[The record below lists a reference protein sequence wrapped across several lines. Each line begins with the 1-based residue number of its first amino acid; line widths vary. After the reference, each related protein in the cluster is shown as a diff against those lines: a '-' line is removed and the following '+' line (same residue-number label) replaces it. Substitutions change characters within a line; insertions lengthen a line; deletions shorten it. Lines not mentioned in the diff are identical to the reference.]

1 MNTLALPA
9 PAFTLL
15 RPLPKTAIFWKDTEI
30 SYADLLAHSAALAS
44 LYFSSPGERIVVFS
58 ENRPEWVSALCSIW
72 RNRCVLVPVDSFS
85 PASELAYILG
95 QTEPVAI
102 FCSAK
107 TSPVVKEALRSL
119 PAASP
124 RVICFDAE
132 DFPAMPSGAIAS
144 TPLASGPAESLAAIL
159 FTSGTTG
166 APKGVMLTFGNLK
179 VNLESVCERVPIF
192 NPGCRVFALLPAHHI
207 LPLMGCILG
216 PLYAGGSIVMA
227 HSLDPAEMIAT
238 MKRHRAT
245 ILVGVPRLYAL
256 FRKAIIDKLFH
267 SPVGR
272 LLYRLSAA
280 IGHLSVSRH
289 LLLPV
294 QKKFGGHLRQMISGG
309 APLDRE
315 VARDLAVCGFE
326 ILEGYGMT
334 ECAPMITFPRPG
346 AVRLGSC
353 GNPCL
358 PDSVRIQ
365 DGEVLARG
373 PHVFAGY
380 WKNPEATAEAIQE
393 GWLHTGDLGYL
404 DSDNYLFIT
413 GRKKEIIVLPNGK
426 KVNPAELE
434 EKLAGLSPE
443 IKEVAVT
450 FRDDLLHALIVP
462 VAGFLAGVP
471 AQQAEHFRWNLLEPY
486 NRIASPAKKITQLTI
501 VQDDLPKTRLGKLK
515 RHELA
520 ALAVGTFSG
529 DSTPAP
535 KPEDL
540 GPAYAAFDRFLRTE
554 LECLRVAPSAHWE
567 MDLALDSLARLSV
580 LVFIEKTFGVRMP
593 ETVFREFPT
602 VLALAKRADETRL
615 YFRETAGGW
624 DALLKARPAEAPLDL
639 PRSGWIHPFLKNLFG
654 LGLRLGFRV
663 RAEGRE
669 NLPAQGSCILV
680 ANHQSYIDGLFVSM
694 FLTNAFLRRTFYYAK
709 RKHVRNALFE
719 WLARHSN
726 VIIVEVGRDV
736 QLSLQKMAQAL
747 REGGNLIIFPEGTRS
762 TDGMLGDFKSTFAAL
777 ALELNIPVI
786 PIALSGA
793 YLALPRGKRLPRF
806 FTRVTVRFLP
816 PVSDADRADE
826 HRLAEATRDAIARN
840 LLAYDIV

>member
-1 MNTLALPA
+1 MNPTAA
-9 PAFTLL
+9 PAFTAL
-15 RPLPKTAIFWKDTEI
+15 RPLPKTAIYWKDSEI

-44 LYFSSPGERIVVFS
+44 LYFSAPGERVVVFS
-58 ENRPEWVSALCSIW
+58 ENRPEWVTALFSIW
-72 RNRCVLVPVDSFS
+72 RNRCTLVPVDSYS
-85 PASELAYILG
+85 PANELAYILG
-95 QTEPVAI
+95 QTEPVAL

-107 TSPVVKEALRSL
+107 TRPVVEDALRAL
-119 PAASP
+119 PALAP
-124 RVICFDAE
+124 RVICFDSE
-132 DFPAMPSGAIAS
+132 DFPAMPSGAVADA
-144 TPLASGPAESLAAIL
+144 PLQAGPADALAAIL

-166 APKGVMLTFGNLK
+166 APKGVMLTFRNLH

-192 NPGCRVFALLPAHHI
+192 NPGSRVFALLPAHHI

-216 PLYAGGSIVMA
+216 PLYAGGSVILA

-256 FRKAIIDKLFH
+256 FRKAIIEKLFH

-280 IGHLSVSRH
+280 IDRLPVSRR

-315 VARDLAVCGFE
+315 VARDLAICGFE
-326 ILEGYGMT
+326 VLEGYGMT

-353 GNPCL
+353 GNPCV
-358 PDSVRIQ
+358 PDSVRIEN
-365 DGEVLARG
+365 GEVLARG

-404 DSDNYLFIT
+404 DADNYLFIT

-434 EKLAGLSPE
+434 EKLASLSPD

-450 FRDDLLHALIVP
+450 LRDDLLHALIVP
-462 VAGFLAGVP
+462 AAGFLDGVP

-486 NRIASPAKKITQLTI
+486 NRIAPPAKKITQLTI
-501 VQDDLPKTRLGKLK
+501 LAGDLPKTRLGKLK
-515 RHELA
+515 RHELPP
-520 ALAVGTFSG
+520 LAVGTFSG
-529 DSTPAP
+529 DSVPAP

-540 GPAYAAFDRFLRTE
+540 GEAYAAFDRFLRTE
-554 LECLRVAPSAHWE
+554 LECLRVAPAAHWE

-580 LVFIEKTFGVRMP
+580 LVFIEKTFGVKLP
-593 ETVFREFPT
+593 ESVFQEFPT
-602 VLALAKRADETRL
+602 VLALAKHADEQRL
-615 YFRETAGGW
+615 YFREGAGTW
-624 DALLKARPAEAPLDL
+624 DTLLKSRPEKPLQL

-654 LGLRLGFRV
+654 LGLRLAFRV
-663 RAEGRE
+663 RVEGRE
-669 NLPAQGSCILV
+669 HLPQKGTCILV

-709 RKHVRNALFE
+709 RKHVRNAIFE
-719 WLARHSN
+719 WLARNSN

-736 QLSLQKMAQAL
+736 QLSLQMMAQAL

-762 TDGMLGDFKSTFAAL
+762 PDGQIGDFKSTFAAL
-777 ALELNIPVI
+777 ALELDAPVI
-786 PIALSGA
+786 PIALSGP
-793 YLALPRGKRLPRF
+793 YKALPRGRRLPRF
-806 FTRVTVRFLP
+806 FTRITVRFLP
-816 PVSDADRADE
+816 PMPPADRTDE
-826 HRLAEATRDAIARN
+826 ARLAEATREAIARN
-840 LLAYDIV
+840 LLA

>member
-1 MNTLALPA
+1 MNATSQPE

-15 RPLPKTAIFWKDTEI
+15 RPLPKTAIYWKDAEI

-72 RNRCVLVPVDSFS
+72 RNRCVLVPVDSFC
-85 PASELAYILG
+85 PAGEVAYILG
-95 QTEPVAI
+95 QTEPVAV

-107 TSPVVKEALRSL
+107 TSPVLRDALRSL
-119 PAASP
+119 PALAP
-124 RVICFDAE
+124 RSICFDAE

-144 TPLASGPAESLAAIL
+144 SPLASGPAETLAAIL
-159 FTSGTTG
+159 YTSGTTG
-166 APKGVMLTFGNLK
+166 NPKGVMLSFGNLK
-179 VNLESVCERVPIF
+179 VNLESVCDRVPIF
-192 NPGCRVFALLPAHHI
+192 KPESRTFALLPAHHI
-207 LPLMGCILG
+207 LPLMGSILG
-216 PLYAGGSIVMA
+216 PLYAGGSIAMA
-227 HSLDPAEMIAT
+227 HSLDPAEMVAT
-238 MKRHRAT
+238 IRRHRAT
-245 ILVGVPRLYAL
+245 IMVGVPRLYSL
-256 FRKAIIDKLFH
+256 IRKAVMDNLTR

-280 IGHLSVSRH
+280 IDRLPVSRV
-289 LLLPV
+289 LLRPV
-294 QKKFGGHLRQMISGG
+294 QKKFGGCLRQLVSGG

-315 VARDLAVCGFE
+315 VARDLAVLGFE
-326 ILEGYGMT
+326 VLEGYGMT

-373 PHVFAGY
+373 PHVFSGY

-404 DSDNYLFIT
+404 DADNYLFIT

-434 EKLAGLSPE
+434 EKLAALSPDV
-443 IKEVAVT
+443 KEVAVAL
-450 FRDDLLHALIVP
+450 RDDLLHALIVP
-462 VAGFLAGVP
+462 SPGFLEGVP

-486 NRIASPAKKITQLTI
+486 NRLAPPAKKITQLTI
-501 VQDDLPKTRLGKLK
+501 ISGDLPKTRLGKLK

-540 GPAYAAFDRFLRTE
+540 GPAYQAFDRFLRAE
-554 LECLRVAPSAHWE
+554 LECLRVAPTSHWE

-580 LVFIEKTFGVRMP
+580 LVFIEKTFGVKLP
-593 ETVFREFPT
+593 ESVFQEFPT
-602 VLALAKRADETRL
+602 VLALAKHADEHRL
-615 YFRETAGGW
+615 FFRESAGSW
-624 DALLKARPAEAPLDL
+624 DSLLKPKAGDKPLDL
-639 PRSGWIHPFLKNLFG
+639 PRSGWIHPFLKNFFG
-654 LGLRLGFRV
+654 LLLHLAFRV

-669 NLPAQGSCILV
+669 HLPPRGSCILV

-709 RKHVRNALFE
+709 RKHVVNGLFE
-719 WLARHSN
+719 WLGRNSN
-726 VIIVEVGRDV
+726 VIVVEVGRDV
-736 QLSLQKMAQAL
+736 QQSLQRMAQAV
-747 REGGNLIIFPEGTRS
+747 RQGGNLLIFPEGTRS
-762 TDGMLGDFKSTFAAL
+762 PDGKLGDFKNTFAAL
-777 ALELNIPVI
+777 ALELDVPVVPVAI
-786 PIALSGA
+786 SGA
-793 YLALPRGKRLPRF
+793 IRALPRGKRLPRL
-806 FTRVTVRFLP
+806 FTRVDVRFLP
-816 PVSDADRADE
+816 PMPPADRANE
-826 HRLAEATRDAIARN
+826 SRLAEATRDTIARN
-840 LLAYDIV
+840 LLA

>member
-1 MNTLALPA
+1 MNTTATPA

-15 RPLPKTAIFWKDTEI
+15 RPLPKTALFWKDSEI

-44 LYFSSPGERIVVFS
+44 LFFSSPGERIVLFS
-58 ENRPEWVSALCSIW
+58 ENRPEWISALCSIW
-72 RNRCVLVPVDSFS
+72 RNRCVAVPVDSFS
-85 PASELAYILG
+85 PAAEVAYILG
-95 QTEPVAI
+95 QTEPVAL

-107 TSPVVKEALRSL
+107 TSPVVQEALRAL

-132 DFPAMPSGAIAS
+132 DFPALPAGAIAS
-144 TPLASGPAESLAAIL
+144 APLATGPADALAAIL

-192 NPGCRVFALLPAHHI
+192 TPESRVFALLPAHHI
-207 LPLMGCILG
+207 LPLMGCILA
-216 PLYAGGSIVMA
+216 PLYSGGSIVLA

-245 ILVGVPRLYAL
+245 LLVGVPRLYAL
-256 FRKAIIDKLFH
+256 FRKAIVEKLFH

-280 IGHLSVSRH
+280 IGRLSVSRV
-289 LLLPV
+289 LLRPV
-294 QKKFGGHLRQMISGG
+294 QKKFGGHLRQMVSGG

-315 VARDLAVCGFE
+315 VARDLAICGFE

-346 AVRLGSC
+346 AIRLGSC

-358 PDSVRIQ
+358 PDSVRIE

-380 WKNPEATAEAIQE
+380 WKNAEATADAIQD

-434 EKLAGLSPE
+434 EKLASLSPD

-450 FRDDLLHALIVP
+450 FRDDRLHALIVP
-462 VAGFLAGVP
+462 AAGFLEGVP

-486 NRIASPAKKITQLTI
+486 NRVAPPAKKITQLTI
-501 VQDDLPKTRLGKLK
+501 VSGDLPKTRLGKLK
-515 RHELA
+515 RHELPP
-520 ALAVGTFSG
+520 LAVGTFSG
-529 DSTPAP
+529 DSVPAP

-540 GPAYAAFDRFLRTE
+540 GEAYVAFDRFLRTE
-554 LECLRVAPSAHWE
+554 LECLRIAPSAHWE
-567 MDLALDSLARLSV
+567 MDLALDSLSRLSV
-580 LVFIEKTFGVRMP
+580 LVFIEKTFGVKLP
-593 ETVFREFPT
+593 ESVFQEFPT
-602 VLALAKRADETRL
+602 VMALARHADENRL
-615 YFRETAGGW
+615 FFREGAGSW
-624 DALLKARPAEAPLDL
+624 DTLLKARPEAPLQL

-654 LGLRLGFRV
+654 LALRLGFRV

-709 RKHVRNALFE
+709 RKHVRNGLFE
-719 WLARHSN
+719 WLGRNSN

-736 QLSLQKMAQAL
+736 QISLQKTAQAL

-762 TDGMLGDFKSTFAAL
+762 ADGTLGDFKSTFAAM
-777 ALELNIPVI
+777 ALELNLPVI
-786 PIALSGA
+786 PVAISGA
-793 YLALPRGKRLPRF
+793 FRALPRGKRLPRF

-816 PVSDADRADE
+816 PIPPADRADE
-826 HRLAEATRDAIARN
+826 HRLADATRDAIARN
-840 LLAYDIV
+840 LT